1 MHFEN
6 FFSCSCFFVEFS
18 NCSIRGDQLNL
29 PFLCRVM
36 YTSSNKL
43 SIPWNRYSPIRFA
56 IALRVLCM
64 FVHTIPSSVCIV
76 LDHCRRSSVINFPQC
91 PQSTSFKFPEWYMQI
106 FHIIYRLRMELN
118 LKLTKYFK
126 CLKMG
131 PQHSIDY
138 GSSSGTNY
146 GM

>member
-64 FVHTIPSSVCIV
+64 FVHTIINVYCA
-76 LDHCRRSSVINFPQC
+76 RSLQKVECDKLPQC
-91 PQSTSFKFPEWYMQI
+91 PQSTPFKFPEWYMQI